1 MKRNAE
7 WLWIPVLLCGFT
19 ITGAVAVDD
28 AGDGGRVQQKELR

>member
-1 MKRNAE
+1 MKRNAG
-7 WLWIPVLLCGFT
+7 WMWVPVFLIGFI